1 MASMTGASLTGST
14 VITKISSTVNCPS
27 LAIIDIS
34 PDPKRLGTKEINK
47 ESASISANGLI
58 AGIQLHVIATELEVN
73 NNLIMNIESRSIEDQ
88 HTILIFGLNGETLS
102 GEIIQLFT
110 ASDDYEITSIIVANV
125 TSDSMEIEQFNMLLP
140 DIFELSQN
148 YPNPFNPNTQ
158 IQFSLGK
165 NEIISMQIYNI
176 QGRVVQSL
184 INNSYTLAGYHQITW
199 DGTNSMGIQVPS
211 GMYFYKLESEHQTL
225 TKKMVLMK

>member
-1 MASMTGASLTGST
+1 MILGERTFQTGD
-14 VITKISSTVNCPS
+14 N
-27 LAIIDIS
+27 
-34 PDPKRLGTKEINK
+34 LGTRAQIYQEK

-88 HTILIFGLNGETLS
+88 HIILIFGLNGETLS

-125 TSDSMEIEQFNMLLP
+125 TSEPMEIEQFNMLLP

-165 NEIISMQIYNI
+165 DEIISLQIYDI

-199 DGTNSMGIQVPS
+199 GGTNSMGIQVPS

-225 TKKMVLMK
+225 TKKMVMMK